1 MDKQREEFEQWY
13 DIESPDVI
21 PKYYKIPVM
30 DYSYAAWKAAQAAMQ
45 PETDRLASDK
55 DELNDLAEKQDQ
67 QLSAANQRNKELEAT
82 LNQVRSTYNQIIAED
97 TATRNEYLDE
107 IAKLEERIR
116 VADAEEP
123 VGESTS
129 GGEARI
135 YSGIPLPRLGSKL
148 YLHAQIPAEV
158 ELKAKIAELEAI
170 INESQPAYS
179 NKIVPDSQCKQSK
192 CANATTGCVGHC
204 RLDELSKGL
213 SVTYTCQLVKEK

>member
-116 VADAEEP
+116 VSDAEEP
-123 VGESTS
+123 VLLVVVEEND
-129 GGEARI
+129 GGTLSHRISWSEANQL
-135 YSGIPLPRLGSKL
+135 PLGYWPMFV
-148 YLHAQIPAEV
+148 HAQIPAEV
-158 ELKAKIAELEAI
+158 ELKEKIAELEAI
-170 INESQPAYS
+170 IKEQP
-179 NKIVPDSQCKQSK
+179 
-192 CANATTGCVGHC
+192 
-204 RLDELSKGL
+204 
-213 SVTYTCQLVKEK
+213 